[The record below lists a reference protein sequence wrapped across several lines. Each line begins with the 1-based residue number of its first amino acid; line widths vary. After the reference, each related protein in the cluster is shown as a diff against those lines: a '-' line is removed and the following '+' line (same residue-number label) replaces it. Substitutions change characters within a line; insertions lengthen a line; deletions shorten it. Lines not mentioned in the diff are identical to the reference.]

1 MTCEVV
7 FLSLYSTFCC
17 DWCEPFFFT
26 FVLFTF
32 TYVALYGPPKQL
44 IYLISVL
51 LCWILTL
58 STLCTF
64 WFVDFPPSAKLA
76 HFFLLNSH
84 FTQTLIISFYWSFT
98 LRRLWT
104 LSFLLADLTHWVHFL
119 HFLFI
124 SHSAWKFLFVWPL
137 AGSLFCTLTLNS
149 IFIDL
154 IFCYALWSSFNLLFT
169 YISFFTWRTMY
180 GIRALFFLHI
190 LFIQLVHFIFLTF

>member
-32 TYVALYGPPKQL
+32 TFVALYGPPKQL

-51 LCWILTL
+51 LCWILIL

-64 WFVDFPPSAKLA
+64 WFVDFPTCAKLA

-98 LRRLWT
+98 LRRLCA
-104 LSFLLADLTHWVHFL
+104 LSFLLAYHIAYTSYIFCLFPTPSENF
-119 HFLFI
+119 FLFD
-124 SHSAWKFLFVWPL
+124 L
-137 AGSLFCTLTLNS
+137 SLVVYFAHKLWIQSLS
-149 IFIDL
+149 I
-154 IFCYALWSSFNLLFT
+154 
-169 YISFFTWRTMY
+169 
-180 GIRALFFLHI
+180 
-190 LFIQLVHFIFLTF
+190 